1 MPPTSTSA
9 YRPTPMPALSDLL
22 AVLADA
28 AWVAAE
34 GAGSPGCESE
44 RYQRMQFVAHQVDDA
59 MPGSVP

>member
-1 MPPTSTSA
+1 
-9 YRPTPMPALSDLL
+9 MPALSDLL

>member
-1 MPPTSTSA
+1 MPV
-9 YRPTPMPALSDLL
+9 LSDLL
-22 AVLADA
+22 TVLVDA

-44 RYQRMQFVAHQVDDA
+44 LYQRLQFVAHQVDEA